1 MIGRLLLALV
11 LLGISVVAIA
21 VGGWMAGWI
30 RYPVIET
37 ALTHRLN
44 NLVPGYQF
52 SFDQAHLDLSG
63 FDWSG
68 LELSSLEWSKLDSTI
83 FDEPLGLSVDR
94 VKIIDEQGIEI
105 ADIDNL
111 RALIE
116 VDFIPGLVFRIIG
129 LELGAVTAI
138 LPSDKIQELDRI
150 FTSPLPGGPLEGF
163 SLPSRSQEA
172 AKSDISYQ
180 QAHQF
185 IRDLVESSLMAFTQ
199 NLGFLPDGLTSLQQ
213 LVVKQATIHRIED
226 ENILP
231 VAQDF
236 SFELVS
242 DFSGSIDV
250 KSQAQV
256 MVPELSDQPVPLS
269 FSLMIKDQPQEKTR
283 AGTLSLLI
291 ESSPIVHNLY
301 QLGQS
306 LPGLNPSLESW
317 REKFLSSDFMQAN
330 IDQDL
335 SLTARFTSDLSTKA
349 YEIQDINLRLDSRGS
364 ESSPGPLMSVALKSQ
379 SSEEFEGHLVFSHM
393 VLAEFSDQIKTELP
407 MLPLDESSLQ
417 GQMKGRL
424 SYYSKAPDSGGTR
437 EQLNITLEALGD
449 DPLVIEH
456 PDYKLTFFNPAINF
470 DLPLAPGETMNQAF
484 DFTSENIRIDSPA
497 HFPKPLDLYGFN
509 AKARFEETGL
519 SLQTFDVSI
528 DPSSREAA
536 RLKGQANFTRSDEET
551 SIQLSARLT
560 NYPVPMLASHWPKT
574 LNPPTRSWVTRNV
587 TAGHVS
593 DAQVE
598 LSGTYADG
606 KFTPD
611 TLEGSI
617 TLVDGTVDYLS
628 SLPPAQVE
636 TAQINF
642 DPSAFTIAIQQAEI
656 DTDIQV
662 QNGRV
667 EISELDQDLPRID
680 ITLPFNGSLARSL
693 EVLKKPASEFSD
705 QLSLTDASVSWK
717 INGFIGGTLKT
728 GFELSQD
735 VQADE
740 VTVQATGQITDLS
753 WQRQTV
759 RLDSG
764 MILPA
769 GKLTSKLL
777 DFNIERDAYDIKG
790 NVEFLFDETGL
801 SPEMQDS
808 MQADI
813 VWQQTSGDED
823 QPVQDLQLVL
833 STSAKQL
840 DHFGLPVTN
849 IAQGPIDLTLSYQ
862 EWQQRTQ
869 IISTI
874 DLTDSALT
882 VEGVS
887 WSKDRAVPARLYMR
901 IEPDLSSRQFMV
913 EDFSYRD
920 DQATRIEGTLA
931 LAYDENQE
939 GYQIQSALLGP
950 MQFKGADLDA
960 VTYQAMED
968 KHFVEIKGKTLDLEQ
983 ILPADDLSENG
994 KEDGN
999 LPQNPVEFTLNLDQF
1014 TLESGTNL
1022 SGVEASLIHKTHQ
1035 GTGYIERLSL
1045 TSSRGG
1051 DQLLSVTLSPFDQA
1065 GAPPGAAVFSAK
1077 GPTASLLLESIGLGG
1092 QIEGGAFQI
1101 EGTRERSGQPFK
1113 GVVMIEEF
1121 TLRDAP
1127 VMSKLLQVASLTG
1140 ILSALTESGLSFIE
1154 MRADYSYDQGRL
1166 ALENLI
1172 APGISV
1178 GLTARGW
1185 LDLPDKNIELQ
1196 GLIVP
1201 AYFAN
1206 QILNLIPVLGT
1217 LLTGGDGGGLLAAS
1231 YQADGNLYDPDISAN
1246 PATLLAPGIIR
1257 EIFRGTTLPDQ

>member
-1 MIGRLLLALV
+1 MKMIGRLLLALV
-11 LLGISVVAIA
+11 LLGISAVAIA

-37 ALTHRLN
+37 ALTHQLN
-44 NLVPGYQF
+44 NLAPGYQF
-52 SFDQAHLDLSG
+52 SFDQAHLDLSA
-63 FDWSG
+63 
-68 LELSSLEWSKLDSTI
+68 LEWRKLDSTI

-116 VDFIPGLVFRIIG
+116 VDFVPDLVFRIIG
-129 LELGAVTAI
+129 LELGSVAAT
-138 LPSDKIQELDRI
+138 LPSGNIQELDRI

-163 SLPSRSQEA
+163 SLPSTSQEA

-180 QAHQF
+180 QVNRF
-185 IRDLVESSLMAFTQ
+185 IREWVELGLIAFTQ
-199 NLGFLPDGLTSLQQ
+199 NLALLPDGLTSLQQ

-250 KSQAQV
+250 KSRAQV
-256 MVPELSDQPVPLS
+256 IVPELSDQPVPLS
-269 FSLMIKDQPQEKTR
+269 FSLMIKDQPQEKIQ

-317 REKFLSSDFMQAN
+317 REKLLSSDFMQAN

-335 SLTARFTSDLSTKA
+335 SLTARFTSDRSAKA

-364 ESSPGPLMSVALKSQ
+364 ENNSGPLMSIALKSQ

-393 VLAEFSDQIKTELP
+393 ALASFSDQIKTELP
-407 MLPLDESSLQ
+407 MLPLDEFSLQ

-424 SYYSKAPDSGGTR
+424 SYYSKAAGGAH

-449 DPLVIEH
+449 EPLVVEH

-484 DFTSENIRIDSPA
+484 DFTSANIRIDSPA
-497 HFPKPLDLYGFN
+497 HFSKPLDLYGLN

-519 SLQTFDVSI
+519 SLQAFDVRL
-528 DPSSREAA
+528 DPSANEAA
-536 RLKGQANFTRSDEET
+536 RLKGQATFTRSDEET
-551 SIQLSARLT
+551 KVQLSARLT
-560 NYPVPMLASHWPKT
+560 NYPVPMLADHWPKT

-587 TAGHVS
+587 AAGHVPN
-593 DAQVE
+593 AQVE

-617 TLVDGTVDYLS
+617 ALVDGTVDYLS
-628 SLPPAQVE
+628 SLPSAQVE
-636 TAQINF
+636 TAQMNF
-642 DPSAFTIAIQQAEI
+642 DQSAFKIAIPQAEI
-656 DTDIQV
+656 ATDIQV
-662 QNGRV
+662 QNGTV
-667 EISELDQDLPRID
+667 EISELDQERPRID
-680 ITLPFNGSLARSL
+680 ITLPFNGSLSRTL
-693 EVLKKPASEFSD
+693 DVLKGPVSQFSD
-705 QLSLTDASVSWK
+705 QLSLTDATISGE
-717 INGFIGGTLKT
+717 INGFIGGVLKT

-759 RLDSG
+759 RLESG
-764 MILPA
+764 ITLPA
-769 GKLTSKLL
+769 GKLTSNIL
-777 DFNIERDAYDIKG
+777 DFNMTREAYDIKG

-801 SPEMQDS
+801 SPQAQDS

-813 VWQQTSGDED
+813 VWQQTSGDDD
-823 QPVQDLQLVL
+823 QPGRDLQLVL

-840 DHFGLPVTN
+840 DYFGLPVTN

-882 VEGVS
+882 LEGVS

-901 IEPDLSSRQFMV
+901 INPDLSSRRLMV

-920 DQATRIEGTLA
+920 DQATRIAGTLSIA
-931 LAYDENQE
+931 QE
-939 GYQIQSALLGP
+939 DATGDYQIQSALLGP

-968 KHFVEIKGKTLDLEQ
+968 QHFVEIKGKTLDLEQ

-999 LPQNPVEFTLNLDQF
+999 LPQNPVEFTLNLDQL

-1022 SGVEASLIHKTHQ
+1022 SGVEASLIHKAHQ
-1035 GTGYIERLSL
+1035 GTGYIERLAL

-1051 DQLLSVTLSPFDQA
+1051 DQLLSVTLSPLDQA

-1101 EGTRERSGQPFK
+1101 EGTREHSGQPFK
-1113 GVVMIEEF
+1113 GAVMIEEF

-1185 LDLPDKNIELQ
+1185 LDLPDKNLELQ

-1231 YQADGNLYDPDISAN
+1231 YQANGNLYDPDISAN

>member
-11 LLGISVVAIA
+11 LLGISAVAIA

-37 ALTHRLN
+37 ALTHQLN

-52 SFDQAHLDLSG
+52 SFDQAHLDLSA
-63 FDWSG
+63 
-68 LELSSLEWSKLDSTI
+68 LEWRKLDSTI

-116 VDFIPGLVFRIIG
+116 VDFVPDLVFRIIG
-129 LELGAVTAI
+129 LELGAVAAI

-150 FTSPLPGGPLEGF
+150 FTSPLPGGSLEGF
-163 SLPSRSQEA
+163 SLPSTSQEA
-172 AKSDISYQ
+172 AKSDISYEQ
-180 QAHQF
+180 VNQF
-185 IRDLVESSLMAFTQ
+185 IRQFIRELVESSLVDFTQ
-199 NLGFLPDGLTSLQQ
+199 NLALLPDGLTSLQQ

-226 ENILP
+226 EKILP

-236 SFELVS
+236 SFDLIS

-250 KSQAQV
+250 KSRAQV
-256 MVPELSDQPVPLS
+256 IVPELSDQPVPLS
-269 FSLMIKDQPQEKTR
+269 FNLMINDHSQEKTR

-317 REKFLSSDFMQAN
+317 CEKFLSSDFMQAN
-330 IDQDL
+330 TDQDL
-335 SLTARFTSDLSTKA
+335 SLTARFTSDHSTKA
-349 YEIQDINLRLDSRGS
+349 YEIQDIDLRLDSRGS
-364 ESSPGPLMSVALKSQ
+364 ENNPGPLMSVALKSQ

-393 VLAEFSDQIKTELP
+393 ALTDFSDQIQTELP
-407 MLPLDESSLQ
+407 MFPLDESSLQ

-424 SYYSKAPDSGGTR
+424 SYYSKAAGGAR
-437 EQLNITLEALGD
+437 EHLSITLEALGD
-449 DPLVIEH
+449 EPLVVEH

-470 DLPLAPGETMNQAF
+470 DLPLAPGEAMDQAF

-497 HFPKPLDLYGFN
+497 HFSKLLDLYGLN

-519 SLQTFDVSI
+519 SLQAFDVSI

-536 RLKGQANFTRSDEET
+536 RLKGQANFTRSDEEI

-560 NYPVPMLASHWPKT
+560 NYPVPMLADHWPKT

-587 TAGHVS
+587 TAGHIS

-617 TLVDGTVDYLS
+617 ALVDGTVDYLS

-642 DPSAFTIAIQQAEI
+642 DSSAFTIAIQQAEI

-680 ITLPFNGSLARSL
+680 ITLPFNGSLARTL
-693 EVLKKPASEFSD
+693 DVLKGPVSQFSD
-705 QLSLTDASVSWK
+705 QLSLTDATISGK
-717 INGFIGGTLKT
+717 INGRIGGILKT
-728 GFELSQD
+728 GFDLSQD

-753 WQRQTV
+753 WQREAV
-759 RLDSG
+759 KLDSG
-764 MILPA
+764 MTLPA
-769 GKLTSKLL
+769 GKLISKLL
-777 DFNIERDAYDIKG
+777 DFNMTRESYDIKG

-801 SPEMQDS
+801 SPEAQDKTGL
-808 MQADI
+808 QADI
-813 VWQQTSGDED
+813 VWQQTGGDDD
-823 QPVQDLQLVL
+823 QPGRDLQLVL

-874 DLTDSALT
+874 DLTDSELT
-882 VEGVS
+882 LEGVS
-887 WSKDRAVPARLYMR
+887 WSKDRTVPARLYMR
-901 IEPDLSSRQFMV
+901 IEPDLSSRRFMV

-920 DQATRIEGTLA
+920 DQATRIEGTLSIA
-931 LAYDENQE
+931 QE
-939 GYQIQSALLGP
+939 DVTGDYQIQSALLGP
-950 MQFKGADLDA
+950 MQFKGADLDK

-968 KHFVEIKGKTLDLEQ
+968 QHFVEIKGKTLDLEQ

-1035 GTGYIERLSL
+1035 GTGYIERLAL

-1051 DQLLSVTLSPFDQA
+1051 DQLLSVTLSPLDQA

-1101 EGTRERSGQPFK
+1101 EGTRERVGQPFK
-1113 GVVMIEEF
+1113 GAVTIEEF

-1166 ALENLI
+1166 ALENLV

-1231 YQADGNLYDPDISAN
+1231 YQANGNLYDPDISAN

>member
-11 LLGISVVAIA
+11 LLGISVIAIA

-30 RYPVIET
+30 RYPVVET

-63 FDWSG
+63 
-68 LELSSLEWSKLDSTI
+68 LEWRKLDSTI

-111 RALIE
+111 RAAIE
-116 VDFIPGLVFRIIG
+116 VDFVPGLVFRIIG
-129 LELGAVTAI
+129 LELGSVAAI
-138 LPSDKIQELDRI
+138 LPSDKIQELNRI
-150 FTSPLPGGPLEGF
+150 FTSPLPGGSLEVF
-163 SLPSRSQEA
+163 LPPSSSQEA

-185 IRDLVESSLMAFTQ
+185 IRELVESSLVAFTQ
-199 NLGFLPDGLTSLQQ
+199 NLALLPDGLTSLQQ

-226 ENILP
+226 EKILP
-231 VAQDF
+231 VAQNF

-424 SYYSKAPDSGGTR
+424 SYYSKAAGGAR
-437 EQLNITLEALGD
+437 EHLSITLEALGD
-449 DPLVIEH
+449 EPLVVEH

-497 HFPKPLDLYGFN
+497 HFSKPLDLYGLN

-519 SLQTFDVSI
+519 SLQAFDVRL
-528 DPSSREAA
+528 DPSASEAA
-536 RLKGQANFTRSDEET
+536 RLKGQATFTRSDQET
-551 SIQLSARLT
+551 SIQLSARVT
-560 NYPVPMLASHWPKT
+560 NYPVPMLADHWPKT

-617 TLVDGTVDYLS
+617 ALVDGTVDYLS
-628 SLPPAQVE
+628 SMPPAQVE
-636 TAQINF
+636 TVQINF
-642 DPSAFTIAIQQAEI
+642 DPSAFKIAIQQAEI

-662 QNGRV
+662 QNGTV
-667 EISELDQDLPRID
+667 EISELDQERPRID
-680 ITLPFNGSLARSL
+680 ITLPFNGSLARTL
-693 EVLKKPASEFSD
+693 DILKGPATQFSD
-705 QLSLTDASVSWK
+705 QLSLTDATVSGE
-717 INGFIGGTLKT
+717 INGFIGGVLKT

-740 VTVQATGQITDLS
+740 VTVQATGQIMDLS
-753 WQRQTV
+753 WQRQAL

-764 MILPA
+764 MTLPA
-769 GKLTSKLL
+769 GKLTSNIL
-777 DFNIERDAYDIKG
+777 DFNMTREAYDIKG

-801 SPEMQDS
+801 SPEVQDKKFL
-808 MQADI
+808 QADI
-813 VWQQTSGDED
+813 VWQQTGSDDD
-823 QPVQDLQLVL
+823 QPARDLQLVL

-840 DHFGLPVTN
+840 DYLGLPVTN

-874 DLTDSALT
+874 DLTDSELT
-882 VEGVS
+882 LEGVS

-920 DQATRIEGTLA
+920 DQATRIAGTLA
-931 LAYDENQE
+931 LAHDENQE

-950 MQFKGADLDA
+950 MQFKGADLDR
-960 VTYQAMED
+960 VTYQAIED
-968 KHFVEIKGKTLDLEQ
+968 KHLVEIKGKTLDLEQ
-983 ILPADDLSENG
+983 ILPGDDLSGDG

-999 LPQNPVEFTLNLDQF
+999 LPQSPVEFTLNLDQL

-1035 GTGYIERLSL
+1035 GTGYIERLAL

-1051 DQLLSVTLSPFDQA
+1051 DQLLSVTLSPLDQA
-1065 GAPPGAAVFSAK
+1065 NAPPGAAVFSAK

-1231 YQADGNLYDPDISAN
+1231 YQANGNLYDPDISAN

>member
-11 LLGISVVAIA
+11 LLGISAVAIA

-30 RYPVIET
+30 RYPVVET

-52 SFDQAHLDLSG
+52 SFDQAHLDLSA
-63 FDWSG
+63 
-68 LELSSLEWSKLDSTI
+68 LEWRKLDSTI

-94 VKIIDEQGIEI
+94 VKIIDEQGGEI

-150 FTSPLPGGPLEGF
+150 FTSPLPGGSLEAF
-163 SLPSRSQEA
+163 LSPATSQEA

-185 IRDLVESSLMAFTQ
+185 IRELVESSLVAFTQ
-199 NLGFLPDGLTSLQQ
+199 NLAFLPDGLTSLQQ

-226 ENILP
+226 EKILP

-242 DFSGSIDV
+242 GRSDSIDV
-250 KSQAQV
+250 KSRAQV

-317 REKFLSSDFMQAN
+317 REKLLSPDFMQAN
-330 IDQDL
+330 TDQDL
-335 SLTARFTSDLSTKA
+335 SLTARFTSDHSTKA
-349 YEIQDINLRLDSRGS
+349 YEIQDIDLRLDSRGS
-364 ESSPGPLMSVALKSQ
+364 ENNPGPLMSVGLKSQ

-393 VLAEFSDQIKTELP
+393 ALAGFSDQIQTELP
-407 MLPLDESSLQ
+407 MFPLDESSLH

-424 SYYSKAPDSGGTR
+424 SYYSKAPDLGGTR

-497 HFPKPLDLYGFN
+497 HFSKPLDLYGFN

-519 SLQTFDVSI
+519 SLQAFDVSI

-551 SIQLSARLT
+551 SIQLSARVT

-628 SLPPAQVE
+628 SMPAAQVE

-642 DPSAFTIAIQQAEI
+642 DSSAFTIAIQQAEI

-667 EISELDQDLPRID
+667 EISELDQERPRID
-680 ITLPFNGSLARSL
+680 ITLPFNGSLTRTL
-693 EVLKKPASEFSD
+693 DVLKGPANQFSD
-705 QLSLTDASVSWK
+705 QLSLTDATISGE
-717 INGFIGGTLKT
+717 INGFIGGVFKT

-753 WQRQTV
+753 WQRQA
-759 RLDSG
+759 LQLESG
-764 MILPA
+764 MTLPA
-769 GKLTSKLL
+769 GKLTSNIL
-777 DFNIERDAYDIKG
+777 DFNMTRDAYDIKG

-801 SPEMQDS
+801 SPQAQDS
-808 MQADI
+808 IQADI
-813 VWQQTSGDED
+813 VWQQTSSDDD
-823 QPVQDLQLVL
+823 QPARDLQLVL

-874 DLTDSALT
+874 DLTDSELT
-882 VEGVS
+882 LEGVS

-901 IEPDLSSRQFMV
+901 IEPDLSSRRFMV
-913 EDFSYRD
+913 EDFSYHD
-920 DQATRIEGTLA
+920 DQATRIEGTLSIA
-931 LAYDENQE
+931 QE
-939 GYQIQSALLGP
+939 DATGDYQIQSALLGP
-950 MQFKGADLDA
+950 MQFKGADLDR
-960 VTYQAMED
+960 VTYKTMED
-968 KHFVEIKGKTLDLEQ
+968 RHLVEIKGKALDLEQ
-983 ILPADDLSENG
+983 ILPGDDLSEAG
-994 KEDGN
+994 QEDDNASSN
-999 LPQNPVEFTLNLDQF
+999 LPQNPVEFALNLDQL

-1022 SGVEASLIHKTHQ
+1022 SGVEASLTHKTHQ
-1035 GTGYIERLSL
+1035 GTGYIERLAL
-1045 TSSRGG
+1045 TSSRGR
-1051 DQLLSVTLSPFDQA
+1051 DQLLSVTLSPLDQA
-1065 GAPPGAAVFSAK
+1065 NALPGAAIFSAK

-1101 EGTRERSGQPFK
+1101 DGTRERSGQPFQ
-1113 GVVMIEEF
+1113 GAVMIEEF

-1185 LDLPDKNIELQ
+1185 LDLPDKNLELQ

-1231 YQADGNLYDPDISAN
+1231 YQANGNLYDPDISAN

-1257 EIFRGTTLPDQ
+1257 EIFRGATLPDQ

>member
-52 SFDQAHLDLSG
+52 SFDQAHLDLSA
-63 FDWSG
+63 
-68 LELSSLEWSKLDSTI
+68 LEWRKLDSTI

-163 SLPSRSQEA
+163 SLPSTSQEA

-180 QAHQF
+180 QVNRF
-185 IRDLVESSLMAFTQ
+185 IREWVELGLIAFTQ
-199 NLGFLPDGLTSLQQ
+199 NLALLPDGLTSLQQ

-250 KSQAQV
+250 KSRAQV
-256 MVPELSDQPVPLS
+256 IVPELSDQPVPLS
-269 FSLMIKDQPQEKTR
+269 FSLMIKDQPQEKIQ

-317 REKFLSSDFMQAN
+317 REKLLSSDFMQAN

-335 SLTARFTSDLSTKA
+335 SLTARFTSDLSAKA

-364 ESSPGPLMSVALKSQ
+364 ENNSGPLMSIALKSQ

-393 VLAEFSDQIKTELP
+393 ALASFSDQIKTELP
-407 MLPLDESSLQ
+407 MLPLDEFSLQ

-424 SYYSKAPDSGGTR
+424 SYYSKAAGGAH

-449 DPLVIEH
+449 EPLVVEH

-484 DFTSENIRIDSPA
+484 DFTSANIRIDSPA
-497 HFPKPLDLYGFN
+497 HFSKPLDLYGLN

-519 SLQTFDVSI
+519 SLQAFDVRL
-528 DPSSREAA
+528 DPSASEAA

-551 SIQLSARLT
+551 SIQLSARIT
-560 NYPVPMLASHWPKT
+560 NYPVPMLADHWPKT

-587 TAGHVS
+587 SAGHVS
-593 DAQVE
+593 DAQME

-617 TLVDGTVDYLS
+617 ALVDGTVDYLS
-628 SLPPAQVE
+628 SMPSAQVE
-636 TAQINF
+636 TAQMNF
-642 DPSAFTIAIQQAEI
+642 DQSAFKIAIQQAEI
-656 DTDIQV
+656 HTDIQV
-662 QNGRV
+662 QNGTV
-667 EISELDQDLPRID
+667 EISDLDQERPRID
-680 ITLPFNGSLARSL
+680 ITLPFNGSLARTL
-693 EVLKKPASEFSD
+693 DILKGPATQFSD
-705 QLSLTDASVSWK
+705 QLSLTDATVSGE
-717 INGFIGGTLKT
+717 INGFIGGVLKT

-740 VTVQATGQITDLS
+740 VTVQATGQIMDLS
-753 WQRQTV
+753 WQRQAL

-764 MILPA
+764 MTLPA
-769 GKLTSKLL
+769 
-777 DFNIERDAYDIKG
+777 
-790 NVEFLFDETGL
+790 
-801 SPEMQDS
+801 
-808 MQADI
+808 
-813 VWQQTSGDED
+813 
-823 QPVQDLQLVL
+823 
-833 STSAKQL
+833 
-840 DHFGLPVTN
+840 
-849 IAQGPIDLTLSYQ
+849 
-862 EWQQRTQ
+862 
-869 IISTI
+869 
-874 DLTDSALT
+874 
-882 VEGVS
+882 
-887 WSKDRAVPARLYMR
+887 
-901 IEPDLSSRQFMV
+901 
-913 EDFSYRD
+913 
-920 DQATRIEGTLA
+920 
-931 LAYDENQE
+931 
-939 GYQIQSALLGP
+939 
-950 MQFKGADLDA
+950 
-960 VTYQAMED
+960 
-968 KHFVEIKGKTLDLEQ
+968 
-983 ILPADDLSENG
+983 
-994 KEDGN
+994 
-999 LPQNPVEFTLNLDQF
+999 
-1014 TLESGTNL
+1014 
-1022 SGVEASLIHKTHQ
+1022 
-1035 GTGYIERLSL
+1035 
-1045 TSSRGG
+1045 
-1051 DQLLSVTLSPFDQA
+1051 
-1065 GAPPGAAVFSAK
+1065 
-1077 GPTASLLLESIGLGG
+1077 
-1092 QIEGGAFQI
+1092 
-1101 EGTRERSGQPFK
+1101 RE
-1113 GVVMIEEF
+1113 
-1121 TLRDAP
+1121 
-1127 VMSKLLQVASLTG
+1127 
-1140 ILSALTESGLSFIE
+1140 
-1154 MRADYSYDQGRL
+1154 
-1166 ALENLI
+1166 
-1172 APGISV
+1172 
-1178 GLTARGW
+1178 
-1185 LDLPDKNIELQ
+1185 
-1196 GLIVP
+1196 
-1201 AYFAN
+1201 AN
-1206 QILNLIPVLGT
+1206 QQYT
-1217 LLTGGDGGGLLAAS
+1217 
-1231 YQADGNLYDPDISAN
+1231 
-1246 PATLLAPGIIR
+1246 
-1257 EIFRGTTLPDQ
+1257 

>member
-52 SFDQAHLDLSG
+52 SFDQAHLDLSA
-63 FDWSG
+63 
-68 LELSSLEWSKLDSTI
+68 LEWRKLDSTI

-94 VKIIDEQGIEI
+94 VKIIDEQGGEI

-116 VDFIPGLVFRIIG
+116 VDFVPGLVFRIIG
-129 LELGAVTAI
+129 LELGAVAAI
-138 LPSDKIQELDRI
+138 LPSDKIQELNRI

-185 IRDLVESSLMAFTQ
+185 IRELVESSLVGFTQ
-199 NLGFLPDGLTSLQQ
+199 NLAFLPDGLTSLQQ

-226 ENILP
+226 EKILP

-236 SFELVS
+236 SFEMVS

-250 KSQAQV
+250 KSQVQV
-256 MVPELSDQPVPLS
+256 MIPELSDQPVPLS

-283 AGTLSLLI
+283 AGMLSLLI

-317 REKFLSSDFMQAN
+317 REKLLSPDFMQAN
-330 IDQDL
+330 TDQDL
-335 SLTARFTSDLSTKA
+335 SLTARFTSDHSTKA

-364 ESSPGPLMSVALKSQ
+364 ENNPGPLMSVALKSQ
-379 SSEEFEGHLVFSHM
+379 SSEEFEGHLVFSDM
-393 VLAEFSDQIKTELP
+393 ALASFSDQIQTELP
-407 MLPLDESSLQ
+407 MFPLDESSLQ

-424 SYYSKAPDSGGTR
+424 SYYSKAAGGAR
-437 EQLNITLEALGD
+437 EHLSITLEALGD
-449 DPLVIEH
+449 EPLVVEH

-470 DLPLAPGETMNQAF
+470 DLPLAPDEAMDQAF

-497 HFPKPLDLYGFN
+497 HFSKPLDLYGLN

-519 SLQTFDVSI
+519 SLQIFDVRL
-528 DPSSREAA
+528 DPSASEAA
-536 RLKGQANFTRSDEET
+536 RLKGQATFSRSDEET
-551 SIQLSARLT
+551 KVQLSARIA
-560 NYPVPMLASHWPKT
+560 NYPVPMLADHWPKT
-574 LNPPTRSWVTRNV
+574 LNPPTRRWVTRNV
-587 TAGHVS
+587 SAGHVS
-593 DAQVE
+593 DAQME

-617 TLVDGTVDYLS
+617 ALVDGTVDYLS
-628 SLPPAQVE
+628 SMPSAQVE
-636 TAQINF
+636 TAQMNF
-642 DPSAFTIAIQQAEI
+642 DQSAFKIAIQQAEI
-656 DTDIQV
+656 HTDIQV
-662 QNGRV
+662 QNGTV
-667 EISELDQDLPRID
+667 EISEFDQERPKID
-680 ITLPFNGSLARSL
+680 ITLPFNGPLARTL
-693 EVLKKPASEFSD
+693 DVLKGSATQFSD
-705 QLSLTDASVSWK
+705 QLSLTDATISGE
-717 INGFIGGTLKT
+717 INGFIGGVFKT

-753 WQRQTV
+753 WERQA
-759 RLDSG
+759 LQLESG
-764 MILPA
+764 MTLPA

-874 DLTDSALT
+874 DLTDSELT
-882 VEGVS
+882 LEGVS

-901 IEPDLSSRQFMV
+901 IEPDLSSRRFMV

-931 LAYDENQE
+931 LAHDENQE

-950 MQFKGADLDA
+950 MQFKGADLDR
-960 VTYQAMED
+960 VTYQAIED
-968 KHFVEIKGKTLDLEQ
+968 KHLVEIKGKTLDLEQ
-983 ILPADDLSENG
+983 ILPGDDLSGDG

-999 LPQNPVEFTLNLDQF
+999 LPQSPVEFTLNLDQL

-1035 GTGYIERLSL
+1035 GTGYIERLAL
-1045 TSSRGG
+1045 TSSRAG

-1065 GAPPGAAVFSAK
+1065 NAPPGAAVFSAK

-1101 EGTRERSGQPFK
+1101 EGTREHSGQPFK
-1113 GVVMIEEF
+1113 GSVMIEEF

-1166 ALENLI
+1166 ALENLV

-1231 YQADGNLYDPDISAN
+1231 YQANGNLYDPDISAN

-1257 EIFRGTTLPDQ
+1257 EIFRGTALPDQ

>member
-11 LLGISVVAIA
+11 LLGISAVAIA
-21 VGGWMAGWI
+21 VSGWMAGWI

-37 ALTHRLN
+37 ALTHQLN

-52 SFDQAHLDLSG
+52 SFDQAHLDLSA
-63 FDWSG
+63 
-68 LELSSLEWSKLDSTI
+68 LEWRKLDSTI

-94 VKIIDEQGIEI
+94 VKIIDEQGGEI

-116 VDFIPGLVFRIIG
+116 VDFVPGLVFRIIG
-129 LELGAVTAI
+129 LELGAVAAI
-138 LPSDKIQELDRI
+138 LPSDKIQELNRI

-163 SLPSRSQEA
+163 SLPSTSQEA

-185 IRDLVESSLMAFTQ
+185 IRQFIRSLVESSLVDFTQ
-199 NLGFLPDGLTSLQQ
+199 NLALLPDGLTSLQQ

-226 ENILP
+226 EKILP

-236 SFELVS
+236 SFEMVS

-250 KSQAQV
+250 KSRAQV

-317 REKFLSSDFMQAN
+317 REKLLSPNFMQAN
-330 IDQDL
+330 TDQDL
-335 SLTARFTSDLSTKA
+335 SLTARFTSDHSTKA

-364 ESSPGPLMSVALKSQ
+364 ENNSGPLMSVALKSQ
-379 SSEEFEGHLVFSHM
+379 SAEEFEGHLVFSDM
-393 VLAEFSDQIKTELP
+393 ALASFSDQIQTELP

-424 SYYSKAPDSGGTR
+424 SYYSKAPDLGGTR

-497 HFPKPLDLYGFN
+497 HFSKPLDLYGFN

-551 SIQLSARLT
+551 SIQLSARIT
-560 NYPVPMLASHWPKT
+560 NYPVPMLANHWPKT

-617 TLVDGTVDYLS
+617 ALVDGTVDYLS
-628 SLPPAQVE
+628 SLPSAQVE
-636 TAQINF
+636 TAQMNF
-642 DPSAFTIAIQQAEI
+642 DQSAFKIAIPQAEI
-656 DTDIQV
+656 ATDIQV
-662 QNGRV
+662 QNGTV
-667 EISELDQDLPRID
+667 EISELDQERPRID
-680 ITLPFNGSLARSL
+680 ITLPFNGSLSRTL
-693 EVLKKPASEFSD
+693 DVLKGPVSQFSD
-705 QLSLTDASVSWK
+705 QLSLTDATISGK
-717 INGFIGGTLKT
+717 INGFIGGVFKT

-740 VTVQATGQITDLS
+740 VTVQATGQIMDLS
-753 WQRQTV
+753 WQGQAL

-764 MILPA
+764 MTLPA
-769 GKLTSKLL
+769 GKLTSNIL
-777 DFNIERDAYDIKG
+777 DFNMTRESYDIKG

-801 SPEMQDS
+801 SPQAQDS

-813 VWQQTSGDED
+813 VWQQTGGDDD
-823 QPVQDLQLVL
+823 QPGRDLQLVL

-840 DHFGLPVTN
+840 DYFGLPVTN

-882 VEGVS
+882 LEGVS

-901 IEPDLSSRQFMV
+901 IEPDLSSRRFMV

-920 DQATRIEGTLA
+920 DQATRIEGTLSI
-931 LAYDENQE
+931 AYDENQE

-950 MQFKGADLDA
+950 MQFRGADLDR
-960 VTYQAMED
+960 VTYQVIED
-968 KHFVEIKGKTLDLEQ
+968 KHLVEIKGKTLDLEQ

-994 KEDGN
+994 KEDGNLPSN

-1035 GTGYIERLSL
+1035 GTGYIERLAL

-1065 GAPPGAAVFSAK
+1065 NAPPGAAVFSAK

-1231 YQADGNLYDPDISAN
+1231 YQANGNLYDPDISAN

>member
-52 SFDQAHLDLSG
+52 SFDQAHLDLSA
-63 FDWSG
+63 
-68 LELSSLEWSKLDSTI
+68 LEWRKLDSTI

-163 SLPSRSQEA
+163 SLPSSSQEA

-180 QAHQF
+180 QVNRF
-185 IRDLVESSLMAFTQ
+185 IREWVELGLIAFTQ
-199 NLGFLPDGLTSLQQ
+199 NLALLPDGLTSLQQ

-256 MVPELSDQPVPLS
+256 IVPELSDQPVPLS
-269 FSLMIKDQPQEKTR
+269 FSLMIKDQPQEKIQ

-317 REKFLSSDFMQAN
+317 REKLLSSDFMQAN

-335 SLTARFTSDLSTKA
+335 SLTARFTSDRSAKA

-364 ESSPGPLMSVALKSQ
+364 ENSPAPLMSVALKSQ
-379 SSEEFEGHLVFSHM
+379 SSEEFEGHLAFSHM
-393 VLAEFSDQIKTELP
+393 ALASFSDQIQTELP
-407 MLPLDESSLQ
+407 MFPLDESSLQ

-424 SYYSKAPDSGGTR
+424 SYYSKAAGGAR
-437 EQLNITLEALGD
+437 EHLSITLEALGD
-449 DPLVIEH
+449 EPLVVEH

-470 DLPLAPGETMNQAF
+470 DLPLAPGETVNQAF

-497 HFPKPLDLYGFN
+497 HFSKPLDLYGFN

-519 SLQTFDVSI
+519 SLPSFEASL
-528 DPSSREAA
+528 DPSASEAA
-536 RLKGQANFTRSDEET
+536 RLKGQATFSRSDEAT
-551 SIQLSARLT
+551 KVQLSARIT
-560 NYPVPMLASHWPKT
+560 NYPVPMLADHWPKT

-587 TAGHVS
+587 TAGDVS
-593 DAQVE
+593 EASMK
-598 LSGTYADG
+598 LSGTYAED
-606 KFTPD
+606 KFTSD
-611 TLEGSI
+611 TFEGSI
-617 TLVDGTVDYLS
+617 ALVDGTVDYLS
-628 SLPPAQVE
+628 SMPPAQVE

-642 DPSAFTIAIQQAEI
+642 DSSAFTIAIQQAEI

-667 EISELDQDLPRID
+667 EISELDQERPRID
-680 ITLPFNGSLARSL
+680 ITLPFNGSLTRTL
-693 EVLKKPASEFSD
+693 DVLKGPATQFSD
-705 QLSLTDASVSWK
+705 QLSLTDATVSGE

-728 GFELSQD
+728 GFDLSQD

-740 VTVQATGQITDLS
+740 VIVQATGQITDLS
-753 WQRQTV
+753 WQRQAV
-759 RLDSG
+759 RLESG
-764 MILPA
+764 MTLPA
-769 GKLTSKLL
+769 GKLISNIL
-777 DFNIERDAYDIKG
+777 DFNMTREAYDIKG
-790 NVEFLFDETGL
+790 NVQFLFDEAGL
-801 SPEMQDS
+801 SPEAQDS

-813 VWQQTSGDED
+813 VWQQTGGGDG
-823 QPVQDLQLVL
+823 QPARDLQLVL

-874 DLTDSALT
+874 DLTDSELT
-882 VEGVS
+882 LEGVS

-901 IEPDLSSRQFMV
+901 IEPDLSSRRFMV

-931 LAYDENQE
+931 LAHDENQE

-950 MQFKGADLDA
+950 MQFKGADLDR
-960 VTYQAMED
+960 VTYQAIKD
-968 KHFVEIKGKTLDLEQ
+968 KHFFEIKGKTLDLEQ
-983 ILPADDLSENG
+983 ILPGDDLSGDG

-999 LPQNPVEFTLNLDQF
+999 LPQSPVEFTLNLDQL

-1035 GTGYIERLSL
+1035 GTGYIERLAL

-1065 GAPPGAAVFSAK
+1065 NAPPGAAVFSAK

-1166 ALENLI
+1166 ALENLV

-1185 LDLPDKNIELQ
+1185 LDLPDKNLELQ

-1231 YQADGNLYDPDISAN
+1231 YQANGNLYDPDISAN